1 MNKLLHVSKNLLLFI
16 LLAIILI
23 FIITTILNN
32 TKVPSNET
40 VQKSKEPNFDI
51 INPSFTINN
60 EQKISV
66 KAKRGNFISDHKIL
80 LENNVIIKSSK
91 FKLKT
96 SKMTFNQSS
105 QTAESK
111 EVSRFQSKEQLIPLK
126 GLKIMKMEI

>member
-1 MNKLLHVSKNLLLFI
+1 M
-16 LLAIILI
+16 AIILI

>member
-1 MNKLLHVSKNLLLFI
+1 MSK
-16 LLAIILI
+16 
-23 FIITTILNN
+23 
-32 TKVPSNET
+32 
-40 VQKSKEPNFDI
+40 
-51 INPSFTINN
+51 
-60 EQKISV
+60 KISV

-111 EVSRFQSKEQLIPLK
+111 EVSRFQSKGTIIISE
-126 GLKIMKMEI
+126 GFEITENGNIIFFNGRTKLNLDNTSK